1 MSETTAFISECV
13 KNIEPRFLVNREF
26 MYGRESYKFY
36 EEYTV
41 TLVAEDSCV
50 YGYVNGE
57 DFTEGKDINEAI
69 EVTRETIDEIVENTI
84 KEYKRGY
91 EALDGNTLEIA
102 WDALEIDES
111 QWENGV
117 IGKITIKIGIEE
129 PASSQY
135 YALSPIGGYNARK
148 VAKDLPF

>member
-1 MSETTAFISECV
+1 MSEITAFISECV
-13 KNIEPRFLVNREF
+13 KNVEPRFLVNREF
-26 MYGRESYKFY
+26 MYGREYYKVY

-41 TLVAEDSCV
+41 TLVAEDSYV

-57 DFTEGKDINEAI
+57 DFTEGDDINEAI
-69 EVTRETIDEIVENTI
+69 EATRETIDEIVENVLD
-84 KEYKRGY
+84 EYERGY

-129 PASSQY
+129 PDGSDY
-135 YALSPIGGYNARK
+135 YSISPYGKFKYRK
-148 VAKDLPF
+148 EAKDLPF

>member
-1 MSETTAFISECV
+1 MSEITAFISECV
-13 KNIEPRFLVNREF
+13 KNVEPRFLTNRNF
-26 MYGRESYKFY
+26 MYGREYYKVY

-50 YGYVNGE
+50 YGYSNGE
-57 DFTEGKDINEAI
+57 YFTEGDDINEAI
-69 EVTRETIDEIVENTI
+69 EVTRETIDEIVENAL
-84 KEYKRGY
+84 KDYKSHY
-91 EALDGNTLEIA
+91 EELDGDSLEIA

-129 PASSQY
+129 PASSQC

-148 VAKDLPF
+148 VAKELPF